1 MLSACSNQ
9 PAGDKSPGAR
19 LTPYT
24 TAVTAYSTP
33 APTSSDPTPLPGP
46 SPTPFYYKIQA
57 GDTLSGVALRYGVDL
72 AVLLAANPGVNPNAI
87 SIGTEILIPPRG
99 VNNAQSGL
107 GTGVPIQ
114 VSQPV
119 CYSEGAGGMW
129 CFTLL
134 SNRTEGAAEGLI
146 VKIITANADMSQL
159 SEQSAATLLNVMRA
173 GADLPAAVYFPPPAA
188 LPQRTSAEVVSSLPL
203 ADPNSRYPASII
215 RDEKVTIH
223 PSGKSAA
230 VTGFIRLEDAQAN
243 ATRVWVLAAAF
254 DEQGSLVGV
263 RRWENA
269 SGISAGQE
277 IPFEMQVYS
286 SAAHIA
292 RVSLYVEAQK

>member
-1 MLSACSNQ
+1 MGKTCFFSGECIMRCMKTRKWFAAMFTGVVLLSACSNQ

-24 TAVTAYSTP
+24 TAVAAYSTP
-33 APTSSDPTPLPGP
+33 APASSDPTPLPSP
-46 SPTPFYYKIQA
+46 SPTPFYYKVQA

-72 AVLLAANPGVNPNAI
+72 AGLLAANPGVNPNAI

-107 GTGVPIQ
+107 GAGVPIQ

-146 VKIITANADMSQL
+146 IKIITANTDMSQL
-159 SEQSAATLLNVMRA
+159 AEQSSATLLNVMRA
-173 GADLPAAVYFPPPAA
+173 GADLPAAVLFSPTSNITAA
-188 LPQRTSAEVVSSLPL
+188 CQR
-203 ADPNSRYPASII
+203 R
-215 RDEKVTIH
+215 
-223 PSGKSAA
+223 
-230 VTGFIRLEDAQAN
+230 
-243 ATRVWVLAAAF
+243 
-254 DEQGSLVGV
+254 
-263 RRWENA
+263 
-269 SGISAGQE
+269 SGIRASAGRPKQ
-277 IPFEMQVYS
+277 PLS
-286 SAAHIA
+286 S
-292 RVSLYVEAQK
+292 R